1 MMFCA
6 VNRQF
11 GRAFCAVLGLCL
23 FIAIQHARPARASRH
38 FWRGR
43 PRNGT
48 LGAPSPHDYCQD
60 GAGQTVACSP
70 LPDAEWFEEQLLD
83 HFDPTN
89 VQTWRQRFYTNG
101 EHYKPGGPIFLM
113 IGGEGEA
120 TAKWMVQGA
129 WAHYAREH
137 NALMFQLE
145 HRFYGQSRPTK

>member
-1 MMFCA
+1 MFSIERTSLG
-6 VNRQF
+6 VF
-11 GRAFCAVLGLCL
+11 YAVLGICL
-23 FIAIQHARPARASRH
+23 FIAGENVQPIAAHRN

-48 LGAPSPHDYCQD
+48 VGSPSPHQFCRDAV
-60 GAGQTVACSP
+60 GVPIACSP
-70 LPDAEWFEEQLLD
+70 PPNAEWFEEQLLD

-89 VQTWRQRFYTNG
+89 VKTWRQRFYTNS
-101 EHYKPGGPIFLM
+101 EYYKAGGPVFLM

-129 WAHYAREH
+129 WVQYAREH

-145 HRFYGQSRPTK
+145 HRFYGKSRPTK